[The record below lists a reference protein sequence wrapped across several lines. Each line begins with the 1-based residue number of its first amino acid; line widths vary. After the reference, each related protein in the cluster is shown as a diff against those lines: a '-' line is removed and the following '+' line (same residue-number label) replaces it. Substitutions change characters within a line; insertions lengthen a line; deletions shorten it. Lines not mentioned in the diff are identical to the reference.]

1 MIRRDAELQEQG
13 LTVSRDELLGH
24 GSDDGFR
31 DMLHDMLSVFA
42 GLEHMR
48 DRFGTFLGLS
58 GPQYTILAAIR
69 QFQGEKGVGVKE
81 LADHLGLSGAFITI
95 ETKRLAKLGVI
106 HKKTN
111 PADQRRVN
119 LTLTPRGVAL
129 LLQLAPLQREVNDTL
144 FEPLSAQD
152 FRLLCKIMRRMR
164 ASAGRAATLAD
175 YLLDDGKDEK

>member
-1 MIRRDAELQEQG
+1 MICNDAGSQRPG
-13 LTVSRDELLGH
+13 MTVSRDELVIH

-42 GLEHMR
+42 RLEHMR

-69 QFQGEKGVGVKE
+69 QFQGDKGIGVKE

-111 PADQRRVN
+111 PEDQRRVN
-119 LTLTPRGVAL
+119 LSLTSRGVEM
-129 LLQLAPLQREVNDTL
+129 LLQLAPLQREVNDTF
-144 FEPLSAQD
+144 FEALSAED
-152 FRLLCKIMRRMR
+152 FRLLCKIMRSLRQ
-164 ASAGRAATLAD
+164 SAGPAAALAD
-175 YLLDDGKDEK
+175 YLLDDGKDER